1 MVYKLFVYLFEGAG
15 QGGGHVKSGTIP
27 MSAVLP
33 VPEHAAPAPLRRPQ
47 WLLLALCAIALM
59 NTAGVAMP
67 YPILAPIFVDGP
79 PDAFTHWLGLP
90 PKLLM
95 GAALAANPLGILLG
109 SLVLGPLSDR
119 YGRRRLLLLCLLAT
133 LGWQLASAAALEWRQ
148 YPLFV
153 LARFAMGLAEGSVA
167 ISRALL
173 ADHHPQLD
181 RGRSFAWLNACLY
194 GGWLLGPLL
203 GGQALRW
210 GEAMPFALAALAL
223 LPCLLVLWLALPAD
237 AARPAGAGQSGF
249 WAAVRGQQALGLL
262 KGDAL
267 LRRLF
272 WLQLA
277 YTIGV
282 HALYEF
288 APLWL
293 LENLGLDGA
302 GIAWVTAAQCATMVA
317 ASVLASR
324 LPTARRPLRRAAL
337 MALLAA
343 LGLALLALVPG
354 RWGVAL
360 VIAMGAPLALY
371 NAVLPAWLS
380 ERFGDVHGQ
389 GRVMGLWS
397 TAFFLAN
404 VLVALGGGALS
415 LLQTRWV
422 MALGGVAACIAAW
435 RLLRLA
441 RELKQ

>member
-1 MVYKLFVYLFEGAG
+1 
-15 QGGGHVKSGTIP
+15 

-33 VPEHAAPAPLRRPQ
+33 AATAAAPAPLRHPQ
-47 WLLLALCAIALM
+47 WVLWALCAIALM

-67 YPILAPIFVDGP
+67 YPILAPIFVDGA
-79 PDAFTHWLGLP
+79 PDAFTHWMGLP

-95 GAALAANPLGILLG
+95 GLALAANPLGILLG

-119 YGRRRLLLLCLLAT
+119 YGRRRLLLLCLVAT
-133 LGWQLASAAALEWRQ
+133 LLWQLLSAGALELRS

-153 LARFAMGLAEGSVA
+153 LARFVTGLTEGSVA
-167 ISRALL
+167 ITRALL

-181 RGRSFAWLNACLY
+181 RTRSFAWLNACLY

-203 GGQALRW
+203 GGQALRF
-210 GEAMPFALAALAL
+210 GEPMPFALAALAL
-223 LPCLLVLWLALPAD
+223 LPCIAVLAVALPGD
-237 AARPAGAGQSGF
+237 RAATSAAGAGAGF
-249 WAAVRGQQALGLL
+249 WRAVREQQTLGLL
-262 KGDAL
+262 ARDAL

-302 GIAWVTAAQCATMVA
+302 GIAWVTAAQCGTM
-317 ASVLASR
+317 VLASIAATR
-324 LPTARRPLRRAAL
+324 LPQARRPLRRAAL

-343 LGLALLALVPG
+343 LGLLLLAVVPG
-354 RWGVAL
+354 RWGMALIVAL
-360 VIAMGAPLALY
+360 GAPLAIY
-371 NAVLPAWLS
+371 GAVLPSWMS
-380 ERFGDVHGQ
+380 ERFAAHGQ
-389 GRVMGLWS
+389 GRVMGLLS
-397 TAFFLAN
+397 TVFCLAN
-404 VLVALGGGALS
+404 VLVALAGS
-415 LLQTRWV
+415 LLALLDTRWV
-422 MALGGVAACIAAW
+422 MALGGLAACTAAA

-441 RELKQ
+441 REDAEQEGPA

>member
-1 MVYKLFVYLFEGAG
+1 
-15 QGGGHVKSGTIP
+15 
-27 MSAVLP
+27 MSAVL
-33 VPEHAAPAPLRRPQ
+33 APPAGAAPLRHPQ

-79 PDAFTHWLGLP
+79 PDAFTHWMGLP

-133 LGWQLASAAALEWRQ
+133 LGWQLVCAAALELRH
-148 YPLFV
+148 YPFFV

-167 ISRALL
+167 ITRALL

-181 RGRSFAWLNACLY
+181 RTRSFAWLNACLY

-223 LPCLLVLWLALPAD
+223 LPCLLVLLFALPAER
-237 AARPAGAGQSGF
+237 ARPAVASF
-249 WAAVRGQQALGLL
+249 WAAVREQQALGLL

-277 YTIGV
+277 YTMGV

-302 GIAWVTAAQCATMVA
+302 GIAWVTAAQCATMVL

-324 LPTARRPLRRAAL
+324 LPAARRPLRRAAL
-337 MALLAA
+337 LALLAA
-343 LGLALLALVPG
+343 LGLALLALLPG
-354 RWGVAL
+354 RWGMAV
-360 VIAMGAPLALY
+360 VIALGAPLALY
-371 NAVLPAWLS
+371 NAVLPAWMS
-380 ERFGDVHGQ
+380 ERFGDAHGQ
-389 GRVMGLWS
+389 GRVMGLLS
-397 TAFFLAN
+397 TVFCLAN
-404 VLVALGGGALS
+404 VLVALGGGALA

-422 MALGGVAACIAAW
+422 MALGGLAACTAAW

-441 RELKQ
+441 RELRQ

>member
-1 MVYKLFVYLFEGAG
+1 
-15 QGGGHVKSGTIP
+15 
-27 MSAVLP
+27 MSAVLSP
-33 VPEHAAPAPLRRPQ
+33 PAGAAPLRHPQ

-79 PDAFTHWLGLP
+79 PDAFTHWQGLP

-95 GAALAANPLGILLG
+95 GVALAANPLGILLG

-133 LGWQLASAAALEWRQ
+133 LGWQLASAAALELRH
-148 YPLFV
+148 YPFFV

-167 ISRALL
+167 ITRALL

-181 RGRSFAWLNACLY
+181 RTRSFAWLNACLY

-223 LPCLLVLWLALPAD
+223 VPCLGVLLFALPAEP
-237 AARPAGAGQSGF
+237 ARPAVASF
-249 WAAVRGQQALGLL
+249 WAAVREQQALGLL
-262 KGDAL
+262 RGDAL

-277 YTIGV
+277 YTMGV

-302 GIAWVTAAQCATMVA
+302 GIAWVTAAQCATMVL

-324 LPTARRPLRRAAL
+324 LPAARRPLRRAAL
-337 MALLAA
+337 LALLAA
-343 LGLALLALVPG
+343 LGLALLAVLPG
-354 RWGVAL
+354 RWGMAV
-360 VIAMGAPLALY
+360 VIALGAPLALY
-371 NAVLPAWLS
+371 NAVLPAWMS
-380 ERFGDVHGQ
+380 ERFGDAHGQ
-389 GRVMGLWS
+389 GRVMGLLS
-397 TAFFLAN
+397 TVFCLAN
-404 VLVALGGGALS
+404 VLVALGGGALA

-422 MALGGVAACIAAW
+422 MALGGLAACTAAW

-441 RELKQ
+441 RELRQ